1 MKLQVVGPGCGNCR
15 MLAERTDAAAK
26 ELGLEYE
33 LEKIEDVNAIVSMGI
48 MRTPALAVDGEVKL
62 AGRVPSVAEVK
73 EILSS

>member
-1 MKLQVVGPGCGNCR
+1 M
-15 MLAERTDAAAK
+15 

-48 MRTPALAVDGEVKL
+48 MRTPALAINGEVKV

-73 EILSS
+73 EILSA